1 MPYYGFR
8 LNEQKDWTRMK
19 TFETIEDFKEYC
31 EKHRVTYS
39 KLIDE
44 KTYQKYYAGHSYE
57 PEKDES

>member
-19 TFETIEDFKEYC
+19 TFETIKEFNEYV
-31 EKHRVTYS
+31 EKRKIVYA

-44 KTYQKYYAGHSYE
+44 TTYNKYYLGHNYE
-57 PEKDES
+57 ESDNE